1 MDIKVYWWCL
11 GFSRSC
17 WWFFVVVFDGFKA
30 VFSGFKSVVNNL
42 LMTLLCLPTW
52 QVSDKL
58 AWLSF
63 CRGANSPLLSPP
75 CSALPH
81 NSSTQGQI
89 DLSHYQGQG
98 LSLSQQPVPSCK
110 HPPSAPLVPMKPMQ
124 RNSYLESYQNILG
137 CTSHNATAIQ
147 QATSSRICLLMQ
159 QNSIY
164 PRGHQTKPSHT
175 KPKYN

>member
-1 MDIKVYWWCL
+1 MSGVQSL
-11 GFSRSC
+11 TFFFL
-17 WWFFVVVFDGFKA
+17 WFPVVFDGFKA

-42 LMTLLCLPTW
+42 LMIKHL
-52 QVSDKL
+52 KIY
-58 AWLSF
+58 AF
-63 CRGANSPLLSPP
+63 CFL

>member
-1 MDIKVYWWCL
+1 MSGVQSL
-11 GFSRSC
+11 TLVFFL
-17 WWFFVVVFDGFKA
+17 WFPVVFDGFKA

-42 LMTLLCLPTW
+42 LMIKHLKIYAFCFLCTLKFLGTGWARSPAFWVCLTSTLLR
-52 QVSDKL
+52 QL
-58 AWLSF
+58 A
-63 CRGANSPLLSPP
+63 
-75 CSALPH
+75 
-81 NSSTQGQI
+81 
-89 DLSHYQGQG
+89 
-98 LSLSQQPVPSCK
+98 SLSSSFLMHANTRLIPFTSCK

>member
-1 MDIKVYWWCL
+1 MVLKRFSVVFSMFWTLYWIRFGPLWIL
-11 GFSRSC
+11 KYIGDVWGSVAHIGFFL
-17 WWFFVVVFDGFKA
+17 WFPVVFDGFKA

-42 LMTLLCLPTW
+42 LMIKHLKIYAFCFLCTLKFLGTGWARSPAFWVCLT
-52 QVSDKL
+52 
-58 AWLSF
+58 
-63 CRGANSPLLSPP
+63 
-75 CSALPH
+75 
-81 NSSTQGQI
+81 ST
-89 DLSHYQGQG
+89 
-98 LSLSQQPVPSCK
+98 
-110 HPPSAPLVPMKPMQ
+110 PSAPLVPMKPMQ

>member
-42 LMTLLCLPTW
+42 LMIKHLKIYAFCFLCTLKFLGTGWARSPAFWVCLTSTLLR
-52 QVSDKL
+52 QL
-58 AWLSF
+58 A
-63 CRGANSPLLSPP
+63 
-75 CSALPH
+75 
-81 NSSTQGQI
+81 
-89 DLSHYQGQG
+89 
-98 LSLSQQPVPSCK
+98 SLSSSFLM
-110 HPPSAPLVPMKPMQ
+110 HANTPSAPLVPMKPMQ